1 MKNIVKTLVLSALVS
16 LGLAQC
22 NKVDDENENVING
35 NENVVVPTVETLEI
49 TDITQISATCGGN
62 VISDGGSEVT
72 DRGIC
77 WSTNEYPTLNGNH
90 TNDGSGIGSFSSDI
104 TGLVAGTTYYVRAF
118 ATNSVGTR
126 YGDQKSFTT
135 SNDGGGETVVL
146 NVSPME
152 LSFDSEESSAS
163 CSIQSNSSWFAS
175 SSDTWCMVNPIS
187 GAEDETLVISVSK
200 NETSSDRST
209 TVQIKAGNETR
220 LIRVSQRKFDGIIIE
235 GHIAVD
241 LGLTSGTKWA
251 DCNVGAA
258 SASDYGGYY
267 RFEETND
274 DWGGSWRRPTKTQLE
289 ELYNQCEWKWT
300 SIDGHRGFQV
310 TGPNGK
316 SIFLPAAGQHL
327 NTGMNQ
333 VGSNGSYRSSTS
345 INTTFAYGMGFY
357 SGGVSPSLSQ
367 SKITGLSVRLVSN

>member
-1 MKNIVKTLVLSALVS
+1 MKNIVKTLVLFALVS

-22 NKVDDENENVING
+22 NKVDDENENLING
-35 NENVVVPTVETLEI
+35 NDNIVVPTVETVEV
-49 TDITQISATCGGN
+49 TDITQISAICGGN
-62 VISDGGSEVT
+62 VISDGGSEVI

-90 TNDGSGIGSFSSDI
+90 TNDGSGIGSFSSNI

-118 ATNSVGTR
+118 ATNSAGTR

-135 SNDGGGETVVL
+135 SNDGGGETVIL
-146 NVSPME
+146 TVSPLE
-152 LSFDSEESSAS
+152 FDFDSEESSS
-163 CSIQSNSSWFAS
+163 TCVIQSNSSWTVLC
-175 SSDTWCMVNPIS
+175 SDTWCIANPSS
-187 GAEDETLVISVSK
+187 GIGDELVVISVSK
-200 NETSSDRST
+200 NETSSDRAT
-209 TVQIKAGNETR
+209 TVQVKAGSETR
-220 LIRVSQRKFDGIIIE
+220 LIHVHQSKFDGIIIE
-235 GHIAVD
+235 GHIAID

-258 SASDYGGYY
+258 SVSDYGGYY

-274 DWGGSWRRPTKTQLE
+274 DWGGSWSRPTKTQLE
-289 ELYNQCEWKWT
+289 ELHNQCQWKWT
-300 SIDGHRGFQV
+300 SLDEHMGFQV
-310 TGPNGK
+310 TGPNGN

-333 VGSNGSYRSSTS
+333 VGTNGSYRSSTS

-367 SKITGLSVRLVSN
+367 SKNTGLSVRLVSY